1 MKKTV
6 LYISWIILII
16 IILIFN
22 VKLNLEKPK
31 LQYENSLDLNKKGI
45 DPSNDDF
52 FIDKGNKIGVIIVHG
67 LAASPYQ
74 TKELADFLAE
84 RNITVYSIRVEGH
97 GTNISDFESKTRSDW
112 YQGVKYKYDLAKSK
126 TKKLYVIGISSG
138 ALLALQLAEQENVD
152 GVVAIAA
159 PLYLKD
165 WKINLLPIISLYQR
179 YHHFGV
185 DKTQV
190 GHAYENVPTE
200 TLSQFRNLV
209 WATINGLQ
217 YITEPTMIIQSTKD
231 QLVQPKSAEYAF
243 NKINATKEKLLMT
256 NVNHAVIRAYE
267 NEPKTGKEERQK
279 VFNEIY
285 NFILQ

>member
-1 MKKTV
+1 MKKRI
-6 LYISWIILII
+6 LYIVWIILII
-16 IILIFN
+16 IILILN
-22 VKLNLEKPK
+22 VKLNFEKPI
-31 LQYENSLDLNKKGI
+31 LQYENSLDLNTQGI

-52 FIDKGNKIGVIIVHG
+52 FIDKGNKIGVVIVHG

-74 TKELADFLAE
+74 TKELANFLAD

-97 GTNISDFESKTRSDW
+97 GTNLSDFESKTWSDW
-112 YQGVKYKYDLAKSK
+112 YQGVKHKYNLVKSK
-126 TKKLYVIGISSG
+126 TEKLYVLGISSG
-138 ALLALQLAEQENVD
+138 ALLALKLAEQENVD

-185 DKTQV
+185 DKTQI
-190 GHAYENVPTE
+190 GHVYENIPTE

-231 QLVQPKSAEYAF
+231 QLVQLKSAEYAF

-256 NVNHAVIRAYE
+256 DVNHAVIRAYE
-267 NEPKTGKEERQK
+267 NEPASDHEERQK

-285 NFILQ
+285 NFIIQ